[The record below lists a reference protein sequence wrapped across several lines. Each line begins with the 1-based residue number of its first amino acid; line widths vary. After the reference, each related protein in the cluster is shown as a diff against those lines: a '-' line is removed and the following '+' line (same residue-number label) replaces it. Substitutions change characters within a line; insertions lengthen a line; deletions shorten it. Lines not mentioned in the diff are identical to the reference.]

1 MLRSRQ
7 YAPIVGLIFA
17 CFFGTANSSA
27 APLSQ
32 TFAANSVRIHYLIEG
47 AGDPVVLIHGLYS
60 NATVNWQQPGM
71 ITALAKN
78 HQVIALDL
86 PGYGQS
92 DKPVDEAAY
101 GRQWVMHVILLL
113 DHLSIG
119 KAHIVGYSM
128 GGMVAL
134 KLIAEHPERVL
145 SGSLG
150 GMGWMPDGGAL
161 QKTWEHMRSA
171 SARGAAKLALTKGE
185 LQAIRIPVLVLVGD
199 RDPVRRLYVAPLQ
212 EVRPDWRVIEIQDA
226 GHLNCIFKKQFIEE
240 VARWIDANPPL

>member
-1 MLRSRQ
+1 
-7 YAPIVGLIFA
+7 
-17 CFFGTANSSA
+17 
-27 APLSQ
+27 
-32 TFAANSVRIHYLIEG
+32 
-47 AGDPVVLIHGLYS
+47 
-60 NATVNWQQPGM
+60 
-71 ITALAKN
+71 
-78 HQVIALDL
+78 
-86 PGYGQS
+86 
-92 DKPVDEAAY
+92 
-101 GRQWVMHVILLL
+101 
-113 DHLSIG
+113 
-119 KAHIVGYSM
+119 M